1 MIRFKDLR
9 FKDLK
14 GTTYSIFNIQ
24 YSIFKALKFY
34 LIFCLFAA
42 CSSSP
47 TSDKKIFRYNEAVGI
62 QSLDPAYASGQAAT
76 WVCNMLY
83 NGLIDLD
90 DSLHVVPMIA
100 KHWEISPDGRTY
112 TFHLRDDV
120 LFQHTAHY
128 FFDKPPKVTATDFVY
143 SFNRIVS
150 PEVASPGAWIF
161 QKVARNN
168 LGEYAFFAL
177 NDTTFQIVLA
187 EPFPPFLGMLAMKYA
202 SVVPQEVVEQYGK
215 DFRKFPV
222 GTGPFQFQLWEEGIK
237 LVLRKNENYFEKD
250 ENNEKLP
257 YLDAVAISFIIDKQ
271 VAFME
276 FMKGNLDFMSGIEAC
291 YKDALL
297 TKEGTLQE
305 EYADKITLQTG
316 PYLNTEYLGFLL
328 KDKENNPLLIK
339 EVRQAINYGFD
350 REKMIRY
357 LRNNMGYA
365 NTSGFVPLGMASFN
379 PYSVKGYHYDPQKA
393 LELLQKA
400 GFPNG
405 EGLPVIP
412 LSVSASYV
420 DLCQYIQHELNKI
433 GIKISLEVQ
442 QAAQQR
448 QMMRSYQLPFFRGS
462 WICDYPDAENYLS
475 LFYSKNLQPF
485 GSNYTH
491 YVNPAFDELFEK
503 SKTITDDVLRNEY
516 YTTLDSLLM
525 EDAPVVVLF
534 YDKKARFTQKNVT
547 GLDNSP
553 TNLLNLKKVK
563 KTPTL

>member
-1 MIRFKDLR
+1 MKRKKEFSVFL
-9 FKDLK
+9 
-14 GTTYSIFNIQ
+14 SIGMAI
-24 YSIFKALKFY
+24 
-34 LIFCLFAA
+34 CLLVPLVS
-42 CSSSP
+42 CSSP
-47 TSDKKIFRYNEAVGI
+47 TPSGKQIFRYNEAVGI

-83 NGLIDLD
+83 NGLVDLD
-90 DSLHVVPMIA
+90 DSLHIVPMIA
-100 KHWEISPDGRTY
+100 KEWTISPDGKTY
-112 TFHLRDDV
+112 TFYLRDDV
-120 LFQHTAHY
+120 Y
-128 FFDKPPKVTATDFVY
+128 FHNTYHFYFDKPPKITAADFVY

-150 PEVASPGAWIF
+150 PEVASPGAWVF
-161 QKVARNN
+161 QKVAKNDE
-168 LGEYAFFAL
+168 GKYAFTAL
-177 NDTTFQIVLA
+177 NDTVFQIVLS
-187 EPFPPFLGMLAMKYA
+187 EPFPPFLGILAMKYA
-202 SVVPQEVVEQYGK
+202 SVVPQEVVEKYGK
-215 DFRKFPV
+215 EFRKYPV
-222 GTGPFQFQLWEEGIK
+222 GTGPFQYQLWEEGIK

-250 ENNEKLP
+250 ENNAPLP
-257 YLDAVAISFIIDKQ
+257 YLDAVSISFIIDKQ

-276 FMKGNLDFMSGIEAC
+276 FIKGNLDFISGIEAC

-297 TKEGTLQE
+297 TKEGTLQK
-305 EYADKITLQTG
+305 EYTDKINLLTG

-328 KDKENNPLLIK
+328 KEKENNPLLIK

-350 REKMIRY
+350 REKMIKY

-365 NTSGFVPLGMASFN
+365 GTSGFVPMGMASFD
-379 PYSVKGYHYDPQKA
+379 PERVKGYHYDPQKA
-393 LELLQKA
+393 LALLQKA
-400 GFPNG
+400 GYLNG

-412 LSVSASYV
+412 LSVSASYL

-475 LFYSKNLQPF
+475 LFYSKNLQPH

-491 YVNPAFDELFEK
+491 YVNPDFDKLFEK
-503 SKTITDDVLRNEY
+503 SQTITNETLRNEY
-516 YTTLDSLLM
+516 YTKLDSLLM

-534 YDKKARFTQKNVT
+534 YDKKVRFTQKDIQ

-553 TNLLNLKKVK
+553 TNLLNLKRVTKI
-563 KTPTL
+563 

>member
-1 MIRFKDLR
+1 MKHNLLSYFITFLT
-9 FKDLK
+9 L
-14 GTTYSIFNIQ
+14 
-24 YSIFKALKFY
+24 
-34 LIFCLFAA
+34 CLFVA
-42 CSSSP
+42 CSSSA

-83 NGLIDLD
+83 NGLVDLD

-100 KHWEISPDGRTY
+100 KSWTISPDGKTY
-112 TFHLRDDV
+112 TFYLRDDV
-120 LFQHTAHY
+120 FFQHTNHY
-128 FFDKPPKVTATDFVY
+128 FFDKPPRVTAADFVY

-161 QKVARNN
+161 QKVAKNDAGN
-168 LGEYAFFAL
+168 YAFFAL
-177 NDTTFQIVLA
+177 SDTTFQIVLT

-250 ENNEKLP
+250 ENNEQLP
-257 YLDAVAISFIIDKQ
+257 YLDAIAISFIIDKQ

-276 FMKGNLDFMSGIEAC
+276 FMKGNLDFISGIEAS

-305 EYADKITLQTG
+305 QYTDKITLQTG
-316 PYLNTEYLGFLL
+316 PFLNTEYLGFLL
-328 KDKENNPLLIK
+328 KDKENNPLLIR
-339 EVRQAINYGFD
+339 EIRQAINYGFD

-365 NTSGFVPLGMASFN
+365 GTSGFVPLGMASFN
-379 PYSVKGYHYDPQKA
+379 SERIKGYHYNPEKA
-393 LELLQKA
+393 LELLQIA

-405 EGLPVIP
+405 VGLPVIP
-412 LSVSASYV
+412 LSVSASYL

-433 GIKISLEVQ
+433 GIRISLEVQ

-475 LFYSKNLQPF
+475 LFYSKNLQPI

-491 YVNPAFDELFEK
+491 YINPVFDELFEK
-503 SKTITDDVLRNEY
+503 SQTITDEVLRNEY
-516 YTTLDSLLM
+516 YTILDSLLM

-534 YDKKARFTQKNVT
+534 YDKKARFTQKNIS

-553 TNLLNLKKVK
+553 TNLLDLRRVTKQSPVSPNL
-563 KTPTL
+563 

>member
-1 MIRFKDLR
+1 MQKNITLAFL
-9 FKDLK
+9 LI
-14 GTTYSIFNIQ
+14 TTVFGIFL
-24 YSIFKALKFY
+24 S
-34 LIFCLFAA
+34 C
-42 CSSSP
+42 SSP
-47 TSDKKIFRYNEAVGI
+47 TLSNKKIFRYNEAVGI

-90 DSLHVVPMIA
+90 DSLHIIPMIA
-100 KHWEISPDGRTY
+100 KRWDISPDGKTY
-112 TFHLRDDV
+112 TFFLRDDV
-120 LFQHTAHY
+120 YFQNTPHY
-128 FFDKPPKVTATDFVY
+128 VWETPRQVTASDFVY

-161 QKVARNN
+161 QKVAKSDFEN
-168 LGEYAFFAL
+168 YAFVAL
-177 NDTTFQIVLA
+177 NDTVFQIVLT

-202 SVVPQEVVEQYGK
+202 SVVPQEALTQYGK
-215 DFRKFPV
+215 DFRKYPV

-237 LVLRKNENYFEKD
+237 LVLRKNENYFERD
-250 ENNEKLP
+250 ENNAPLP
-257 YLDAVAISFIIDKQ
+257 YLDAVSISFIIDKQ

-297 TKEGTLQE
+297 TKEGELQK

-328 KDKENNPLLIK
+328 KEKENNPLLIK

-357 LRNNMGYA
+357 LRNNMGYVGS
-365 NTSGFVPLGMASFN
+365 SGFVPLGMASFN
-379 PYSVKGYHYDPQKA
+379 LERVKGYNYNPLKA

-400 GFPNG
+400 GYPNG
-405 EGLPVIP
+405 EGLPEIP
-412 LSVSASYV
+412 LSVSASYL

-433 GIKISLEVQ
+433 GIRISLEVQ

-448 QMMRSYQLPFFRGS
+448 QMMRNYQLPFFRGS
-462 WICDYPDAENYLS
+462 WVCDYPDAENYLS

-491 YVNPAFDELFEK
+491 YVNPTFDKLFEK
-503 SKTITDDVLRNEY
+503 SQTITDETLRNDY

-525 EDAPVVVLF
+525 EDAPVVILF
-534 YDKKARFTQKNVT
+534 YDKKVRFVQKNIS

-553 TNLLNLKKVK
+553 TNLLNLKRADKQR
-563 KTPTL
+563 

>member
-1 MIRFKDLR
+1 M
-9 FKDLK
+9 
-14 GTTYSIFNIQ
+14 
-24 YSIFKALKFY
+24 
-34 LIFCLFAA
+34 
-42 CSSSP
+42 
-47 TSDKKIFRYNEAVGI
+47 
-62 QSLDPAYASGQAAT
+62 
-76 WVCNMLY
+76 
-83 NGLIDLD
+83 
-90 DSLHVVPMIA
+90 
-100 KHWEISPDGRTY
+100 
-112 TFHLRDDV
+112 
-120 LFQHTAHY
+120 
-128 FFDKPPKVTATDFVY
+128 Y

-150 PEVASPGAWIF
+150 SEVASPGAWIF
-161 QKVARNN
+161 QKVNRND

-177 NDTTFQIVLA
+177 NDSVFQIVLT
-187 EPFPPFLGMLAMKYA
+187 EPFPPFLGILAMKYA
-202 SVVPQEVVEQYGK
+202 SVVPQEVVMQYGK

-237 LVLRKNENYFEKD
+237 LVLRKNENYFETD

-257 YLDAVAISFIIDKQ
+257 YLDAVSISFIIDKQ

-276 FMKGNLDFMSGIEAC
+276 FMKGNLDLISGIEAC

-297 TKEGTLQE
+297 TKEGTLHE
-305 EYADKITLQTG
+305 EFADKITLQTG

-328 KDKENNPLLIK
+328 KEKENNPLLIK

-350 REKMIRY
+350 REKMIKF

-365 NTSGFVPLGMASFN
+365 GSSGFVPLGMASFN
-379 PYSVKGYHYDPQKA
+379 PERVKGYHYDRQKA
-393 LELLQKA
+393 LELLEKA

-405 EGLPVIP
+405 ADLPVIP
-412 LSVSASYV
+412 LSVSASYL

-433 GIKISLEVQ
+433 GIRISLEVQ

-491 YVNPAFDELFEK
+491 YVNPAFDHLFEK
-503 SKTITDDVLRNEY
+503 SQTITDEILRNEY
-516 YTTLDSLLM
+516 YTQLDSMLM

-534 YDKKARFTQKNVT
+534 YDKKVRFTQKNIS

-553 TNLLNLKKVK
+553 TNLLNLKRVK
-563 KTPTL
+563 SEL

>member
-1 MIRFKDLR
+1 MKYNPLHCFIVFL
-9 FKDLK
+9 
-14 GTTYSIFNIQ
+14 
-24 YSIFKALKFY
+24 AL
-34 LIFCLFAA
+34 CLFVA
-42 CSSSP
+42 CSSS
-47 TSDKKIFRYNEAVGI
+47 TISDKKIFRYNEAVGI

-100 KHWEISPDGRTY
+100 KHWTISPDGKTY
-112 TFHLRDDV
+112 TFYLRDDV
-120 LFQHTAHY
+120 FFQNTDNY
-128 FFDKPPKVTATDFVY
+128 IFDKPPKVTAADFVY

-161 QKVARNN
+161 QKVAKNDAGN
-168 LGEYAFFAL
+168 YAFFAL
-177 NDTTFQIVLA
+177 NDTIFQIVLA
-187 EPFPPFLGMLAMKYA
+187 ESFPPFLGMLAMKYA
-202 SVVPQEVVEQYGK
+202 SVVPQEVVAQYGK

-237 LVLRKNENYFEKD
+237 LVLRKNENYFERD

-257 YLDAVAISFIIDKQ
+257 YLDAVAVSFIIDKQ

-276 FMKGNLDFMSGIEAC
+276 FMKGNLDFISGIEAC

-316 PYLNTEYLGFLL
+316 PFLNTEYLGFLL
-328 KDKENNPLLIK
+328 KEKENNLLSIK
-339 EVRQAINYGFD
+339 EIRQAINYGFD

-365 NTSGFVPLGMASFN
+365 GTSGFVPLGMASFN
-379 PYSVKGYHYDPQKA
+379 SEKVKGYHYNPQKA

-412 LSVSASYV
+412 LSVSASYL

-433 GIKISLEVQ
+433 GIRISLEVQ

-475 LFYSKNLQPF
+475 LFYSKNLQPI

-491 YVNPAFDELFEK
+491 YINPAFDELFEK
-503 SKTITDDVLRNEY
+503 SQTITDEVLRNEY
-516 YTTLDSLLM
+516 YTILDSLLM

-534 YDKKARFTQKNVT
+534 YDKKARFIQKNIN

-553 TNLLNLKKVK
+553 TNLLNLKRVK
-563 KTPTL
+563 KW